1 MGFLIFLFEFLG
13 GNYGPRYGVLELQ
26 FAVCAQ
32 NLLFKETVVL
42 LRPHAG
48 ETVRGWMTTFERLHT
63 VSEESTE
70 QIVEPQ
76 QTRVTR
82 TKTRAMSKAAA
93 AAAESA
99 STKQEISIL
108 TDLPNNVSLIC

>member
-1 MGFLIFLFEFLG
+1 
-13 GNYGPRYGVLELQ
+13 V
-26 FAVCAQ
+26 
-32 NLLFKETVVL
+32 FKENVVL

-93 AAAESA
+93 TAAAAAAAAAESA
-99 STKQEISIL
+99 STKKEISIL
-108 TDLPNNVSLIC
+108 TDLPNNVS

>member
-1 MGFLIFLFEFLG
+1 LEIK
-13 GNYGPRYGVLELQ
+13 GPRYSVFEPQ
-26 FAVCAQ
+26 FTIYAQ
-32 NLLFKETVVL
+32 NLVLKDMVVL
-42 LRPHAG
+42 LRPNAC
-48 ETVRGWMTTFERLHT
+48 ETVRGWMTTFEKLHT

-93 AAAESA
+93 AAAAATAAAAVAAAESA
-99 STKQEISIL
+99 STSQEVSIS
-108 TDLPNNVSLIC
+108 TDLPNNVS

>member
-1 MGFLIFLFEFLG
+1 
-13 GNYGPRYGVLELQ
+13 V
-26 FAVCAQ
+26 
-32 NLLFKETVVL
+32 FKETVVL

-93 AAAESA
+93 AAAAAAAAESA
-99 STKQEISIL
+99 FTKQEISFL
-108 TDLPNNVSLIC
+108 TDLPNNVS